1 MTTIDG
7 DRLPGS
13 IPNVPGATLTIL
25 ELESVR
31 IGRTRGELVALA
43 VDAMFSTAAAPS
55 PAGAVDGGQGATR
68 PPAPTDATGGITP
81 TVLRPVP
88 HAHLY
93 NGPCV
98 YGDRCGR

>member
-1 MTTIDG
+1 VTTIDG

-13 IPNVPGATLTIL
+13 IPNVPGATLTVL

-31 IGRTRGELVALA
+31 TGRTRGELVALA

-68 PPAPTDATGGITP
+68 PPAPTVAPLYRHPI
-81 TVLRPVP
+81 
-88 HAHLY
+88 AHIHH
-93 NGPCV
+93 GSGECV
-98 YGDRCGR
+98 FGKDCGR

>member
-13 IPNVPGATLTIL
+13 IPNVPGATLTVL
-25 ELESVR
+25 EAESVR
-31 IGRTRGELVALA
+31 TGRSRGELVALA

-68 PPAPTDATGGITP
+68 PPAPTDAQEV
-81 TVLRPVP
+81 VLYRHPLVHVHLP
-88 HAHLY
+88 DHAT
-93 NGPCV
+93 CV
-98 YGDRCGR
+98 FGDRCGR

>member
-1 MTTIDG
+1 MTTVDG

-13 IPNVPGATLTIL
+13 VPNVPGATLTVL

-31 IGRTRGELVALA
+31 TGRTRGELVALA

-68 PPAPTDATGGITP
+68 PPAPTIYRHP
-81 TVLRPVP
+81 I
-88 HAHLY
+88 AHIHH
-93 NGPCV
+93 GSGECV
-98 YGDRCGR
+98 FGDRCGR